1 MASPLPAARQQGA
14 DRNGRTGI
22 GFMIRAN
29 DLRRL
34 ALALPGAVE
43 RTTWDTPTFRVKNR
57 IFMILAADGRDA
69 TVKARKEHQHTI
81 IASAPRAFSVAPYVG
96 RYGWVT
102 VRLSKVSAG
111 AMGVLVVDAWR
122 LTAPARAVA
131 AYDRKTD
138 RTRGSVKRKVPG
150 KG

>member
-1 MASPLPAARQQGA
+1 
-14 DRNGRTGI
+14 
-22 GFMIRAN
+22 MIRAN

-57 IFMILAADGRDA
+57 IFMILGADGREA
-69 TVKARKEHQHTI
+69 TVKARKEHQQTI
-81 IASAPRAFSVAPYVG
+81 IASAPRTFSVARYVG

-102 VRLSKVSAG
+102 VRLSRVGAR

-122 LTAPARAVA
+122 LTAPTRAVA
-131 AYDRKTD
+131 AYDRRTD
-138 RTRGSVKRKVPG
+138 GTSR
-150 KG
+150 